1 VKLRVG
7 TQKLHLRH
15 TFTISRGSEDVA
27 ETVIAEIE
35 EDGLIGYGEA
45 PPTAYYG
52 HTPSSVIASIEKMK
66 PLLAGA
72 DPLQYRDLLGRLGR
86 ELGGPAGDRAALC
99 ALDLAVHDWVGKRWG
114 LPLHRLLGLAPER
127 MPPSDFTIGIDSIP
141 RMVEKTREA
150 AGFPILKI
158 KLGTPDDLAVVR
170 ALREITGA
178 TFRVD
183 ANCAWTAR
191 ETVEKSRELK
201 ELGVEF
207 IEQPLPPDRLGEMA
221 EVRRASAL
229 PLYADENAVV
239 PADVPRLAGSFDGIV
254 IKLVK
259 CGGILPALS
268 MIELARALGLKVMLG
283 CMIESSVAISGAA
296 QIGPLA
302 DHLDLDGAIL
312 ITDDPFEGVHN
323 RKGNMVLPERAGL
336 GVQPRRSQRPER
348 SEVRNRAERPDTDP

>member
-1 VKLRVG
+1 VNLRVR
-7 TQKLHLRH
+7 TVKLHLRH

-27 ETVIAEIE
+27 ETVIVELE
-35 EDGLIGYGEA
+35 KDGITGYGEA
-45 PPTAYYG
+45 CPTAYYG
-52 HTPSSVIASIEKMK
+52 HSPASVIGSIERAR
-66 PLLAGA
+66 PSLAKS
-72 DPLQYRDLLGRLGR
+72 DPLRYRDLLSRLR
-86 ELGGPAGDRAALC
+86 EELGGPDADRAALC

-127 MPPSDFTIGIDSIP
+127 IPLSDFTIGIDSIP
-141 RMVEKTREA
+141 RMVEKAKEA

-170 ALREITGA
+170 ALREVTGA

-183 ANCAWTAR
+183 ANCAWNGR
-191 ETVEKSRELK
+191 ETVEKSRQLK

-207 IEQPLPPDRLGEMA
+207 IEQPLPPERLGEMA
-221 EVRRASAL
+221 EVRRSSAL
-229 PLYADENAVV
+229 PLYADESAVE
-239 PADVPRLAGSFDGIV
+239 PADVLRLAGAFDGIV

-268 MIELARALGLKVMLG
+268 MIELARASGLKVMFG
-283 CMIESSVAISGAA
+283 CMIESSVSISAAA

-323 RKGNMVLPERAGL
+323 VQGKMVLPERAGL
-336 GVQPRRSQRPER
+336 GVLPLSG
-348 SEVRNRAERPDTDP
+348 D